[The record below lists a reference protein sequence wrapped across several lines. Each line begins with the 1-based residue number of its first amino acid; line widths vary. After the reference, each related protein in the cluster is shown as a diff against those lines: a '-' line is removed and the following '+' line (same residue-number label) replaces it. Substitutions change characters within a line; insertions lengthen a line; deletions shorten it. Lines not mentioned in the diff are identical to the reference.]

1 MTDFYYIL
9 ASIGFFGVM
18 ILFMWAC
25 DKV

>member
-1 MTDFYYIL
+1 MTDLLYVL
-9 ASIGFFGVM
+9 ASVGFFGLM

>member
-1 MTDFYYIL
+1 MIDFYFIL
-9 ASIGFFGVM
+9 ASVGFFGVM

>member
-1 MTDFYYIL
+1 MIDLYFIL
-9 ASIGFFGVM
+9 ASVGFFGVM